1 MLTHHEP
8 SNMTIDYASL
18 SPEQRAAFVQNAI
31 RRAHAERAKAIG
43 AMAKGLVRL
52 VAFWRRTPDGNA
64 HGTPPSAARHA

>member
-8 SNMTIDYASL
+8 SIMTIDYASL
-18 SPEQRAAFVQNAI
+18 SPEQRAAVVQNAI

-43 AMAKGLVRL
+43 RMAKAFVKL

-64 HGTPPSAARHA
+64 HGTPNAARHA

>member
-43 AMAKGLVRL
+43 AMAKRLIGLL
-52 VAFWRRTPDGNA
+52 AFRRGRRGDNA
-64 HGTPPSAARHA
+64 STLGTPA

>member
-52 VAFWRRTPDGNA
+52 VAFWRRTPDRNA
-64 HGTPPSAARHA
+64 PETSNYARHA